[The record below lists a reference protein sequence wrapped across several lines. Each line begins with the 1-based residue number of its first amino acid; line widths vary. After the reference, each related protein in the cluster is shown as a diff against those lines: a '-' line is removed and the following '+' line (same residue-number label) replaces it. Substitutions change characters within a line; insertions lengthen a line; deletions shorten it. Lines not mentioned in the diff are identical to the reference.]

1 MPYGL
6 PTDVLVSFPQIAE
19 SRRSTNDPLCQFRM
33 CSQLAVKALCAA
45 GIIDCAGYPYF
56 AGMLHSG
63 SLNSRDV
70 GVARSVKQGA
80 IHDET
85 VLLMRNLSRSCLCR
99 IALIAT
105 GLGLSGYVGQ
115 APAQD
120 TGKAS
125 LSTRNSVEFLAVKIR
140 AAQMQPEL
148 SRFDQELETFAA
160 QLKDRSDLSPTAK
173 ASAISQIEQARAVL
187 RSHAETLRR
196 AAANLTDWTTAGQ
209 EIDALAEMLNMQGD
223 QTLRAVTDEIARQ
236 DGNADQLVMAATTY
250 RAAVTQLVEAA
261 RKAREHSQV
270 VGGSRGGG
278 DKR

>member
-1 MPYGL
+1 
-6 PTDVLVSFPQIAE
+6 
-19 SRRSTNDPLCQFRM
+19 M

-56 AGMLHSG
+56 AGMLQSG
-63 SLNSRDV
+63 SLDLRDV

-99 IALIAT
+99 IALIAI
-105 GLGLSGYVGQ
+105 GFGISGYVGH
-115 APAQD
+115 AQD
-120 TGKAS
+120 TAKAG
-125 LSTRNSVEFLAVKIR
+125 LSTRNNVEFLGVKIR

-148 SRFDQELETFAA
+148 SRLDQELETFAA
-160 QLKDRSDLSPTAK
+160 RLKDRSDLSPTTK
-173 ASAISQIEQARAVL
+173 ASAISQVEQARAVL

-223 QTLRAVTDEIARQ
+223 QTLRAVTDEIARH
-236 DGNADQLVMAATTY
+236 DGNADQLVTSAATYQT
-250 RAAVTQLVEAA
+250 AVTQLVEAA

-270 VGGSRGGG
+270 VGGGGG

>member
-1 MPYGL
+1 M
-6 PTDVLVSFPQIAE
+6 
-19 SRRSTNDPLCQFRM
+19 
-33 CSQLAVKALCAA
+33 
-45 GIIDCAGYPYF
+45 
-56 AGMLHSG
+56 
-63 SLNSRDV
+63 
-70 GVARSVKQGA
+70 
-80 IHDET
+80 
-85 VLLMRNLSRSCLCR
+85 VLLMRNLSRYRSSLCA

-125 LSTRNSVEFLAVKIR
+125 LSTRINVEFLAVKIR

-148 SRFDQELETFAA
+148 SRLDQELETLAA
-160 QLKDRSDLSPTAK
+160 RLKDRSDLSPTEK
-173 ASAISQIEQARAVL
+173 ASAISQVKRARAVL
-187 RSHAETLRR
+187 RNHAETLRR

-209 EIDALAEMLNMQGD
+209 EIDSLAEILNVQGD
-223 QTLRAVTDEIARQ
+223 QILRVVTGEIARQ
-236 DGNADQLVMAATTY
+236 DGNADQLVRAAATY
-250 RAAVTQLVEAA
+250 RTAVTQLVEAA

>member
-1 MPYGL
+1 
-6 PTDVLVSFPQIAE
+6 
-19 SRRSTNDPLCQFRM
+19 
-33 CSQLAVKALCAA
+33 
-45 GIIDCAGYPYF
+45 
-56 AGMLHSG
+56 
-63 SLNSRDV
+63 
-70 GVARSVKQGA
+70 
-80 IHDET
+80 
-85 VLLMRNLSRSCLCR
+85 MRNLSRSCFFR

-105 GLGLSGYVGQ
+105 GLGLSWYVGQ

-125 LSTRNSVEFLAVKIR
+125 LSPRNSVEFLAVKIC

-148 SRFDQELETFAA
+148 SRLDQELEIFAA
-160 QLKDRSDLSPTAK
+160 RLRIALICPRRQKPRRFHRSSRREP
-173 ASAISQIEQARAVL
+173 SCVVM
-187 RSHAETLRR
+187 LRR
-196 AAANLTDWTTAGQ
+196 YEGLRRNLTDWSTAGQ

-223 QTLRAVTDEIARQ
+223 QTLRAITDEIARQ
-236 DGNADQLVMAATTY
+236 DGNADQLVTAATTY

>member
-1 MPYGL
+1 MMTSL
-6 PTDVLVSFPQIAE
+6 SQV
-19 SRRSTNDPLCQFRM
+19 QFMRW
-33 CSQLAVKALCAA
+33 
-45 GIIDCAGYPYF
+45 
-56 AGMLHSG
+56 
-63 SLNSRDV
+63 
-70 GVARSVKQGA
+70 
-80 IHDET
+80 
-85 VLLMRNLSRSCLCR
+85 VLLMRNLSRYRSSLCR
-99 IALIAT
+99 IALIAI
-105 GLGLSGYVGQ
+105 GFGISGYVGH
-115 APAQD
+115 AQD
-120 TGKAS
+120 TAKAG
-125 LSTRNSVEFLAVKIR
+125 LSTRNNVEFLGVKIR

-148 SRFDQELETFAA
+148 SRLDQELETFAA
-160 QLKDRSDLSPTAK
+160 RLKDRSDLSPTTK
-173 ASAISQIEQARAVL
+173 ASAISQVEQARAVL

-261 RKAREHSQV
+261 RKVREHSQV

>member
-1 MPYGL
+1 
-6 PTDVLVSFPQIAE
+6 
-19 SRRSTNDPLCQFRM
+19 
-33 CSQLAVKALCAA
+33 
-45 GIIDCAGYPYF
+45 
-56 AGMLHSG
+56 
-63 SLNSRDV
+63 
-70 GVARSVKQGA
+70 
-80 IHDET
+80 
-85 VLLMRNLSRSCLCR
+85 MRNLSRSCLCR

-148 SRFDQELETFAA
+148 SRLDQELETFAA

-223 QTLRAVTDEIARQ
+223 QTLRTVTEEIGRQ

-261 RKAREHSQV
+261 QNARASQV
-270 VGGSRGGG
+270 VGGSLGGG

>member
-1 MPYGL
+1 MGP
-6 PTDVLVSFPQIAE
+6 A
-19 SRRSTNDPLCQFRM
+19 
-33 CSQLAVKALCAA
+33 
-45 GIIDCAGYPYF
+45 
-56 AGMLHSG
+56 
-63 SLNSRDV
+63 
-70 GVARSVKQGA
+70 GVARSATSPGSIARIRSGDDAPKPGP
-80 IHDET
+80 IHDEMA
-85 VLLMRNLSRSCLCR
+85 LLMRILSRYGSGLCH

-125 LSTRNSVEFLAVKIR
+125 LSTRINVEFLAVKIR

-148 SRFDQELETFAA
+148 SRLDQELETLAA
-160 QLKDRSDLSPTAK
+160 RLKDRSDLSATAR
-173 ASAISQIEQARAVL
+173 ASAISQVEQARAVL
-187 RSHAETLRR
+187 SSHAETLRR

-223 QTLRAVTDEIARQ
+223 KILRVVTDEIARQ
-236 DGNADQLVMAATTY
+236 DGNADQLVTAAATY

>member
-1 MPYGL
+1 MRGALYAPKPL
-6 PTDVLVSFPQIAE
+6 KDHLLQLRPRARRW
-19 SRRSTNDPLCQFRM
+19 RRSRT
-33 CSQLAVKALCAA
+33 AA
-45 GIIDCAGYPYF
+45 TSP
-56 AGMLHSG
+56 G
-63 SLNSRDV
+63 SITRIRFGDDAPKPV
-70 GVARSVKQGA
+70 A
-80 IHDET
+80 IHDEIM
-85 VLLMRNLSRSCLCR
+85 LLMRNLSRYRSTLCG

-125 LSTRNSVEFLAVKIR
+125 LSRRNNVEFLAVKIR

-148 SRFDQELETFAA
+148 SRLDQELETFAA
-160 QLKDRSDLSPTAK
+160 RLKDRSDLSPTAK